1 MSSTTTRL
9 KYRPDIDGLRA
20 IAVLSVIGFHAF
32 PNHLKGGFIGVDVFF
47 VISGYLISRIILEG
61 LDSGTFSFFNFYSRR
76 IRRIFPSLIVVLS
89 ISYIVGWFTL
99 LADEYKQLGIHILSG
114 AGFFSNL
121 LLWKESG
128 YFDSSAETK
137 PLLHLWSLGVEEQFY
152 VAYPLLLW
160 ILWRIRCNLFFAMLV
175 IGSASFLNNIKL
187 AETDQAAAFFSP
199 QTRFWELMCGGCVAY
214 ISLYSLRFFNK
225 LKKGWLFD
233 AYFQED
239 RVKRG
244 RGFSN
249 VISIIGI
256 TVLAYG
262 LFTIGGQFNFPGIWA
277 LVPVLSA
284 IFIILAGPHAWI
296 NKNILSNRIVVF
308 LGLISFPLYLWHWIF
323 LSYARI
329 FESAIPNKEVSIVAI
344 IISIVLACLTYFLIE
359 KPFRYGEK
367 NKLKVNFLV
376 IAMIAIGIIGFTTY
390 KLDGIPLRPT
400 IRPYELLKL
409 QFLFSQNMGRPSEAK
424 IMLLGDSHAAHLIPG
439 LKKYFDGDVADYTES
454 GCIPFY
460 DVDRYDSRFIQGACA
475 KSMNLALDYFVSNQ
489 RMTGIIL
496 SSMGSAY
503 LSGEAFNNTG
513 TERVRGDGVK
523 LINHLEI
530 TNRWDVYALGMRH
543 TLSRLTGAKKKILF
557 VIDVPELGFDPQ
569 TCFDLHP
576 VVLTSRKRSPCA
588 VLRKTYES
596 RNQQYKTLIYS
607 VLKDFP
613 AVRIYD
619 PTDSICDKE
628 FCWAIKNGMPLYR
641 DMDHLSNEG
650 SYMVI
655 EKMSPYISFLF

>member
-1 MSSTTTRL
+1 M
-9 KYRPDIDGLRA
+9 
-20 IAVLSVIGFHAF
+20 
-32 PNHLKGGFIGVDVFF
+32 
-47 VISGYLISRIILEG
+47 
-61 LDSGTFSFFNFYSRR
+61 
-76 IRRIFPSLIVVLS
+76 
-89 ISYIVGWFTL
+89 

-128 YFDSSAETK
+128 YFDNSAETK

-152 VAYPLLLW
+152 VIYPLLLW

-175 IGSASFLNNIKL
+175 IGFVSFLNNIKL
-187 AETDQAAAFFSP
+187 TETDQTAAFFSP

-214 ISLYSLRFFNK
+214 TSLYSLGWLTK
-225 LKKGWLFD
+225 LKKRSLID
-233 AYFQED
+233 ADYQET
-239 RVKRG
+239 REKMGGV
-244 RGFSN
+244 FSN

-256 TVLAYG
+256 SVLAYG
-262 LFTIGGQFNFPGIWA
+262 LFNIDNQFNFPGTWA
-277 LVPVLSA
+277 LVPVLGA
-284 IFIILAGPHAWI
+284 VFIILAGPQAWI
-296 NKNILSNRIVVF
+296 NKNILSNRITVF
-308 LGLISFPLYLWHWIF
+308 FGLISFPLYLWHWIL

-329 FESAIPNKEVSIVAI
+329 FEGAIPTKEIRIAAI
-344 IISIVLACLTYFLIE
+344 IISMVLAWLTYFLIE

-367 NKLKVNFLV
+367 NRLKVNLLTILMV
-376 IAMIAIGIIGFTTY
+376 TMGVIGFSTF
-390 KLDGIPLRPT
+390 KMDGIPLRSS

-409 QFLFSQNMGRPSEAK
+409 QFLFSQDMGRPSEAN

-439 LKKYFDGDVADYTES
+439 LKKYFAGNVADYTES

-460 DVDRYDSRFIQGACA
+460 DVDRFDSRFIQGACA
-475 KSMNLALDYFVSNQ
+475 KSMNSALEYFEKNQ
-489 RMTGIIL
+489 RMQGIIL
-496 SSMGSAY
+496 SSMGPIY

-513 TERVRGDGVK
+513 TERVRGDGVN

-530 TNRWDVYALGMRH
+530 TNRWDVYAIGMRS
-543 TLSRLTGAKKKILF
+543 TLTRLTEANKKILF

-576 VVLTSRKRSPCA
+576 LVLTSRKRNPCA
-588 VLRKTYES
+588 VLRKTYDL

-613 AVRIYD
+613 TVKVYD
-619 PTDSICDKE
+619 PTDAMCDQE
-628 FCWAIKNGMPLYR
+628 LCWAVNNGKPLYR
-641 DMDHLSNEG
+641 DFDHLSNEG

-655 EKMSPYISFLF
+655 EKMSPDIRSLF